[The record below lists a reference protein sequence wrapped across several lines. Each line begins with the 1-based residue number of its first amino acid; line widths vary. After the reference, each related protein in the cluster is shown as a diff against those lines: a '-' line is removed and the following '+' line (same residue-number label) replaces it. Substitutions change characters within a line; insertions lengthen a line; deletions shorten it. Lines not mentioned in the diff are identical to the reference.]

1 MHSCC
6 FLSVNR
12 DFRLHFVA
20 HAWCKIFQKKKGKL
34 ELLWNWGREVV
45 LKEQHW
51 IIEYLR
57 VEVFYLLLLQAIDRD
72 KGKKAKKGKAG
83 KKKKKGG
90 KKKGKKGK
98 KQRDLTPDRY
108 AKLVCRAFSCL
119 GLFIRLNSIRLNVF
133 CSDEILNRLNNC
145 MWTLFYYSL
154 CLNGKRYIHVY

>member
-1 MHSCC
+1 M
-6 FLSVNR
+6 
-12 DFRLHFVA
+12 
-20 HAWCKIFQKKKGKL
+20 
-34 ELLWNWGREVV
+34 V

-108 AKLVCRAFSCL
+108 AKLVCRAFNFHAL
-119 GLFIRLNSIRLNVF
+119 V
-133 CSDEILNRLNNC
+133 
-145 MWTLFYYSL
+145 YSFD
-154 CLNGKRYIHVY
+154 